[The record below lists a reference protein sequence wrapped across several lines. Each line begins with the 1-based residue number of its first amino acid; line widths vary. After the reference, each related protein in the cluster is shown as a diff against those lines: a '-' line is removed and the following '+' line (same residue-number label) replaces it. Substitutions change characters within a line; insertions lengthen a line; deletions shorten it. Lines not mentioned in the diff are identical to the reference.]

1 MREPGRLLGLSTGT
15 NLTDGSAELVRDR
28 LLALIGSNA
37 SEADVARALTDLLRS
52 GGGVTLE
59 FDDVRLKLV
68 MREGRYHFKR
78 EDVRRSSLPPRDGR
92 R

>member
-1 MREPGRLLGLSTGT
+1 
-15 NLTDGSAELVRDR
+15 LTDVSTELVRDK
-28 LLALIGSNA
+28 LLALIGSHA
-37 SEADVARALTDLLRS
+37 TEGDVARVLTDLLRS

-59 FDDVRLKLV
+59 FDDVRLKVV

>member
-1 MREPGRLLGLSTGT
+1 MTDVST
-15 NLTDGSAELVRDR
+15 ELVRDK
-28 LLALIGSNA
+28 LLALVGSNA
-37 SEADVARALTDLLRS
+37 SEADVARVLTDLLKS

-59 FDDVRLKLV
+59 FDDVRVKLV

-78 EDVRRSSLPPRDGR
+78 EDVRRSSLPPRDSRGPSSNR

>member
-1 MREPGRLLGLSTGT
+1 MTDVSTQM
-15 NLTDGSAELVRDR
+15 LRDK
-28 LLALIGSNA
+28 LLALIGSQA
-37 SEADVARALTDLLRS
+37 TEADVAKVLTDLLRG

-59 FDDVRLKLV
+59 LDDVRLKVV

-78 EDVRRSSLPPRDGR
+78 EDTRRGSSLPPRENR